1 MASYRDPGPD
11 QFSCQ
16 RISSLLKSF
25 ASTAG
30 VTVLLEIVAS
40 ARSAGN
46 AIDLASAGH
55 RQLLERA
62 LRASGPGTSLNV

>member
-1 MASYRDPGPD
+1 MASYRNPGPD
-11 QFSCQ
+11 QLTCQ
-16 RISSLLKSF
+16 RLSSLLKTF
-25 ASTAG
+25 VGTAG
-30 VTVLLEIVAS
+30 VTVLLEVVAS

-62 LRASGPGTSLNV
+62 LRGSGPGASLNL